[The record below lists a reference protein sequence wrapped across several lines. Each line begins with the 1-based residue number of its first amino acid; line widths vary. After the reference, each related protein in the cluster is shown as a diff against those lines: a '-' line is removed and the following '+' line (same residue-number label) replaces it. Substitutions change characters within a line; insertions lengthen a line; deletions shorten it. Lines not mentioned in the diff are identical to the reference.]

1 MASTDD
7 ECGMFQDPQLLHDTM
22 AGSIDRP
29 YTFICS
35 GVSGNDLPQV
45 GPRFTDCAGKN
56 FFSLTNLCIGGIK
69 DQHACSVGTCNV
81 VDWSSGA
88 VAAPC
93 ASNIMKFASS
103 QAPGLAYPCCD
114 SDGCTVPSAKYVCDA
129 SRTLQLCVV
138 DATAA
143 QCVEP
148 SSNTICSGNFS
159 AAVAVPGSTGNTSPI
174 TAPNTIP
181 ANGNNAA
188 ASSGGHP
195 GLANTDIIAIGAIL
209 GTVLVAAVG
218 GLVRYLF
225 LKKKKAGGRDG
236 TTITIS
242 YFFGISGP
250 SASIDSEQG
259 RITASPDLAPKYF

>member
-45 GPRFTDCAGKN
+45 GPRFTDCAGEN
-56 FFSLTNLCIGGIK
+56 FFSFTNLCIGGIK

-93 ASNIMKFASS
+93 ASNIMNFASN
-103 QAPGLAYPCCD
+103 QAPGLATPCCD

-195 GLANTDIIAIGAIL
+195 GLANADIIAIGAVL
-209 GTVLVAAVG
+209 GPVLIAVAG
-218 GLVRYLF
+218 GLRYLF

-250 SASIDSEQG
+250 SASIDREQG
-259 RITASPDLAPKYF
+259 RITASPDLGQKSF